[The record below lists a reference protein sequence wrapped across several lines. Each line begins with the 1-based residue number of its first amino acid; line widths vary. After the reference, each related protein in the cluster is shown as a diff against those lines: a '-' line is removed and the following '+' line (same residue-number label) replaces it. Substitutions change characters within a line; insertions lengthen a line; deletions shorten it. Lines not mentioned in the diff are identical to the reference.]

1 MEIFNSYRY
10 RGGVKRKARTR
21 HVNFKAICIAILFE
35 FLRRDESLGERFKQS
50 QSLREWER
58 ETDAS
63 EVGKESRKRLS
74 KQRQEHCQGN
84 DSCRTSRKNE
94 QKTSGG

>member
-1 MEIFNSYRY
+1 MEIFNSYRC
-10 RGGVKRKARTR
+10 RGGVKRKDRTR

-35 FLRRDESLGERFKQS
+35 LLRRDERFKQS

-63 EVGKESRKRLS
+63 EVGKESL
-74 KQRQEHCQGN
+74 EG
-84 DSCRTSRKNE
+84 E
-94 QKTSGG
+94 